1 MQGGR
6 PPFLV
11 RLFDRVLPPHEA
23 FRRGVSLYPP
33 YLGAGI
39 VVTEV
44 APDFRR
50 VVVELRA
57 HVWNRNYVG
66 THFGG
71 SLYSMTDPFFML
83 MLMRNLGPDVVVWD
97 KAGAIRFRKPG
108 RGTVRAVFE
117 LDQDTLDG
125 IAARLASGVRSLD
138 EVFHV
143 TVTDADGGIVAEL
156 EKTVYVRRKASR
168 TEAP

>member
-1 MQGGR
+1 MQGER

-11 RLFDRVLPPHEA
+11 RLFDRLLPPHEA

-44 APDFRR
+44 SADFRR

-57 HVWNRNYVG
+57 HAWNRNYVG

-83 MLMRNLGPDVVVWD
+83 MLMRNLGPNVVVWD
-97 KAGAIRFRKPG
+97 KAGSIRFRKPG

-117 LDQDTLDG
+117 LQQATLEA
-125 IAARLASGVRSLD
+125 IEARLASGVRSLD
-138 EVFHV
+138 EVFRV
-143 TVTDADGGIVAEL
+143 VVTDADGEVVAEL
-156 EKTVYVRRKASR
+156 EKTVYVRRKTSRSQAS
-168 TEAP
+168 